1 MGWYW
6 CEHQR
11 HRGLWRGRTQTHQ
24 GDPPAR
30 CRQASCQG
38 TRPRAITQ
46 AETSRGRRRQ
56 VWGVGGGP
64 GLVLCLDSSAVH
76 AQASAAPSGR
86 WGKVGGGESGSRPLS
101 SRVVGAGGAPATLCR
116 ACPRPPLGHTDHAP
130 VTPAD
135 DAPTS
140 GPSPSQ
146 QQHIRAGVTHRG
158 GARAAGEVP
167 LLHESPQPGL
177 TGRPQSREVPRARR
191 PRAHQAQQA
200 GQRACRRPTL
210 VGAGGP
216 TLPVSLLGGRPWRSR
231 HRPAQAQGPTTVH
244 SSWHRGSRQGPPKT
258 ASSGAGPGLPN
269 QQSRGSQAS
278 RGRGWRAGG
287 CAFALSDQKPT
298 ATQITDHS
306 PWATA

>member
-1 MGWYW
+1 MP
-6 CEHQR
+6 
-11 HRGLWRGRTQTHQ
+11 GLQ
-24 GDPPAR
+24 
-30 CRQASCQG
+30 CCSCTG
-38 TRPRAITQ
+38 LSSAIWEVGQ
-46 AETSRGRRRQ
+46 SRG
-56 VWGVGGGP
+56 WGVR
-64 GLVLCLDSSAVH
+64 LQAAVL
-76 AQASAAPSGR
+76 Q
-86 WGKVGGGESGSRPLS
+86 S
-101 SRVVGAGGAPATLCR
+101 SRGGGAPATLCR

-216 TLPVSLLGGRPWRSR
+216 ALPVSLLGGRPWRSR

-278 RGRGWRAGG
+278 RGRGWRAGR